1 MARKLE
7 AGNNQAA
14 VREREEKLQAA
25 EARLQ
30 QWQSQL
36 EQGENVVAATPDASA
51 GNDASVS
58 AAWTKFYRSREILEE
73 EQRQLSADRLALHEA
88 ALQLRQ
94 REVDLTER
102 EARVSEAELQ
112 IKEIQKTLG
121 KKASGLVGFTKAPFS
136 FAKSVFTKT

>member
-1 MARKLE
+1 M
-7 AGNNQAA
+7 
-14 VREREEKLQAA
+14 
-25 EARLQ
+25 
-30 QWQSQL
+30 
-36 EQGENVVAATPDASA
+36 
-51 GNDASVS
+51 
-58 AAWTKFYRSREILEE
+58 
-73 EQRQLSADRLALHEA
+73 ALHEA